1 MNDFFNKTI
10 SKIEETVLSYTVII
24 MAIMPI
30 VGVFMRA
37 VLNSSLTFTEEIAQ
51 ALLIVIS
58 FFGLEYCARKGR
70 HITMSIVFDMVN
82 NKYKKIFM
90 YIISLFSSIAMTYFS
105 YLAFK
110 YVLSVKGLGRVTPA
124 LQIPIYLI
132 YSVVPLGFLLGAI
145 EYIRT
150 LILNIKNRDL
160 YLTSEIKVEID
171 KEIHRDLNNLI
182 DEITE
187 NQGKEEV

>member
-10 SKIEETVLSYTVII
+10 SKIEEIVLSYTVII
-24 MAIMPI
+24 MAIMLI

-124 LQIPIYLI
+124 LQIPIY
-132 YSVVPLGFLLGAI
+132 
-145 EYIRT
+145 
-150 LILNIKNRDL
+150 
-160 YLTSEIKVEID
+160 
-171 KEIHRDLNNLI
+171 
-182 DEITE
+182 
-187 NQGKEEV
+187 

>member
-24 MAIMPI
+24 MAIMLI

>member
-10 SKIEETVLSYTVII
+10 SKIEETILSYTVII
-24 MAIMPI
+24 MAIMLI